1 MNWKRSKLVAL
12 VAALVLVVAACG
24 DGDGGG
30 GEANGAGPLADIDL
44 SGIDIAVGSK
54 DFTEQLVLGQIMVVA
69 FEELGANVD
78 DKVNLGGTVVAR
90 EALLNGDI
98 DVYMEYNGTGW
109 TVHLGQEEPSFDP
122 DELTSGVRELDL
134 EQNDIRWVS
143 RSPFNNTYGFASSP
157 ELTESNGG
165 VFTMQEMADYM
176 AANPDTVLCLES
188 EFPDRPDG
196 LILFENATGYTVP
209 ESQVTILDLGLI
221 YGETAEG
228 NCDFGEVFTT
238 DGRILEL
245 GLGLVEDPGIMIL
258 YNVSMTVRDDLYQED
273 PAAFDE
279 IAELILSPLDNALM
293 SELNKRVAVDGENPE
308 DVATDYLVSQGLIDG

>member
-1 MNWKRSKLVAL
+1 MTRLRTSATRFAVLSL
-12 VAALVLVVAACG
+12 AALLLLTACG
-24 DGDGGG
+24 TETEGASGG
-30 GEANGAGPLADIDL
+30 ALAEYDL
-44 SGIDIAVGSK
+44 SDVEIAVGSK
-54 DFTEQLVLGQIMVVA
+54 DFTEQLVLGEIMVAA
-69 FEELGANVD
+69 FQAAGADVD
-78 DKVNLGGTVVAR
+78 NKVNLGGTVVAR
-90 EALLNGDI
+90 QALLNGDI

-109 TVHLGQEEPSFDP
+109 TVHLGEEEPSFDP
-122 DELTSGVRELDL
+122 DELTEGVRELDL
-134 EQNDIRWVS
+134 EQNDIQWIS

-176 AANPDTVLCLES
+176 EANPDTVLCLES

-196 LILFENATGYTVP
+196 LILFEEATGYTVP
-209 ESQVTILDLGLI
+209 ENQVTILDLGLI

-245 GLGLVEDPGIMIL
+245 DLGLVEDPGVMIL
-258 YNVSMTVRDDLYQED
+258 YNVSMNVRDDLYQEA
-273 PAAFDE
+273 PEAFDE
-279 IAELILSPLDNALM
+279 IAELILSPLDNELM

-308 DVATDYLVSQGLIDG
+308 DVAVDYLVSQGLIDG

>member
-1 MNWKRSKLVAL
+1 MKHTLSRVTRAVAL
-12 VAALVLVVAACG
+12 SAVVMMVAVGCATDSEGAS
-24 DGDGGG
+24 G
-30 GEANGAGPLADIDL
+30 GELGEYDL
-44 SGIDIAVGSK
+44 SGLEIAVGSK
-54 DFTEQLVLGQIMVVA
+54 DFTEQLVLGEIMVAA
-69 FEELGANVD
+69 FEATGADVD
-78 DKVNLGGTVVAR
+78 NKVNLGGTVVAR

-122 DELTSGVRELDL
+122 DELTEGVRGLDL

-176 AANPDTVLCLES
+176 AANTDTVLCLES

-196 LILFENATGYTVP
+196 LILFEEATGYTVP

-221 YGETAEG
+221 YGETADG

-238 DGRILEL
+238 DGRILAL
-245 GLGLVEDPGIMIL
+245 DLGLVDDPGVMIL
-258 YNVSMTVRDDLYQED
+258 YNVSMTVRDDLYQEN
-273 PAAFDE
+273 PGVFDE
-279 IAELILSPLDNALM
+279 IADLILSPLDNELM
-293 SELNKRVAVDGENPE
+293 SELNKRVAVDGEDPE
-308 DVATDYLVSQGLIDG
+308 DVAVDYLVSQGLIDG

>member
-1 MNWKRSKLVAL
+1 MTTTLPRAMRL
-12 VAALVLVVAACG
+12 LVLSMATLLLLSACG
-24 DGDGGG
+24 SDSEGASGG
-30 GEANGAGPLADIDL
+30 ALAEYDL
-44 SGIDIAVGSK
+44 SGLEIAVGSK
-54 DFTEQLVLGQIMVVA
+54 DFTEQLVLGEIMVAA
-69 FEELGANVD
+69 FEAAGADVD
-78 DKVNLGGTVVAR
+78 NKVNLGGTVVAR

-122 DELTSGVRELDL
+122 DELTEGVRALDL

-157 ELTESNGG
+157 ALTEENGG
-165 VFTMQEMADYM
+165 VFTMQEMADHM
-176 AANPDTVLCLES
+176 AANPETVLCLES

-196 LILFENATGYTVP
+196 LILFEEATGYTVP

-245 GLGLVEDPGIMIL
+245 NLGLVEDPGVMIL
-258 YNVSMTVRDDLYQED
+258 YNVSMTVRDDLYQEAPTD
-273 PAAFDE
+273 FDA
-279 IAELILSPLDNALM
+279 IADLILSPLDNELM

-308 DVATDYLVSQGLIDG
+308 DVAADYLVSQGLIDG

>member
-1 MNWKRSKLVAL
+1 MKPTHSRLTRVLALAVVAMT
-12 VAALVLVVAACG
+12 VFAACG
-24 DGDGGG
+24 TETEGASGG
-30 GEANGAGPLADIDL
+30 ALAEYDL
-44 SGIDIAVGSK
+44 SDVEIAVGSK
-54 DFTEQLVLGQIMVVA
+54 DFTEQLVLGEIMVAA
-69 FEELGANVD
+69 FQAAGADVD
-78 DKVNLGGTVVAR
+78 NKVNLGGTVVAR
-90 EALLNGDI
+90 QALLNGDI

-109 TVHLGQEEPSFDP
+109 TVHLGEEEPSFDP
-122 DELTSGVRELDL
+122 DELTEGVRELDL

-196 LILFENATGYTVP
+196 LILFEEATGYTVP

-221 YGETAEG
+221 YGETAQG

-245 GLGLVEDPGIMIL
+245 GLGLVEDPGVMIL
-258 YNVSMTVRDDLYQED
+258 YNVSMTVRDDLYQEA
-273 PAAFDE
+273 PEAFDE
-279 IAELILSPLDNALM
+279 IAELILSPLDNELM

-308 DVATDYLVSQGLIDG
+308 DVAVDYLVSQGLIDG